1 MAAQRET
8 VMTLAGR
15 TALITGATGTLGR
28 AIAEEFAR
36 SGAHLVISARNTAAL
51 KELQATLAERYAGNV
66 HAIPCNLGDARGLHK
81 LATEACHD
89 GLDILVNAAAELGPI
104 GRIWEVDW
112 AEWMHTID
120 VNLHAA
126 VRLCA
131 LCVPHMPK
139 AGARGKIINVSGG
152 GATSPRPRF
161 SAYAAAKAALVRF
174 SETLAQEAAERSI
187 DVNCIAPGVLDSRL
201 TRAVVAA
208 GANHVGRSEYDAAE
222 KAVRERKDAHRAAA
236 LCAFLASD
244 ASDGITGRL
253 VSAQWD
259 SWESLPDHLDDLS
272 ASDVYTLRRIVPRD
286 RGFSWDTP

>member
-1 MAAQRET
+1 MMLT
-8 VMTLAGR
+8 GR

-28 AIAEEFAR
+28 AVAEEFAR
-36 SGAHLVISARNTAAL
+36 SGANLVISARNPVAL
-51 KELQATLAERYAGNV
+51 KELQAALTERHRGNV
-66 HAIPCNLGDARGLHK
+66 NAIPCNLGDVRGILR
-81 LATEACHD
+81 LATEAWSWRG
-89 GLDILVNAAAELGPI
+89 GLDVLVNAAAELGPI
-104 GRIWEVDW
+104 GPIWEVDW
-112 AEWMHTID
+112 AEWTRTID

-152 GATSPRPRF
+152 GGTYPRPRF
-161 SAYAAAKAALVRF
+161 SAYASAKAALVRF
-174 SETLAQEAAERSI
+174 SETLAQETAECSI

-208 GANHVGRSEYDAAE
+208 GANHVGRSEYEAAD

-236 LCAFLASD
+236 LCVFLASD
-244 ASDGITGRL
+244 ASDGITGKL

-259 SWESLPDHLDDLS
+259 SWESLADHRDDLA

-286 RGFSWDTP
+286 RGFSWDTK